1 MLKRFKSKFSGYLY
15 VAVAAIIWGSNG
27 VIVNRVP
34 YDAQTV
40 AFFRVLFASLTL
52 LPVVLITR
60 KPEVIS
66 VARSRE
72 SWKVMLRLGLLLA
85 LGWTLLFQSMKLIA
99 IANAVLLNYTAPI
112 FATLLVPLFLKEKLE
127 KSTLLALGIS
137 VAGILLISFQQG
149 LRITADQNQLGIV
162 LGLLAGLAYA
172 GFIILSKKALSSFSN
187 QVVAFYSYAVAIV
200 FLLPFVIGKDFSPD
214 LTSLALLLVL
224 GIVNTGFAVT
234 LYLKGLGIIKAQ
246 KAVVLTYLEP
256 ASAVVFGFLFLAQP
270 PTPLMIAGGALIL
283 IAGYIV
289 TSK

>member
-1 MLKRFKSKFSGYLY
+1 MLRRFKTKSSGYFF
-15 VAVAAIIWGSNG
+15 VAAAAIIWGSNG
-27 VIVNRVP
+27 VIVNSVS
-34 YDAQTV
+34 YDAQTI

-52 LPVVLITR
+52 LPVVLLTR

-66 VARSRE
+66 VARSRG
-72 SWKVMLRLGLLLA
+72 SWKVMLSLGSLLA

-127 KSTLLALGIS
+127 KSTLLALAIS

-149 LRITADQNQLGIV
+149 LRISADQNQMGIV

-172 GFIILSKKALSSFSN
+172 GFIILSKKALSSFSS
-187 QVVAFYSYAVAIV
+187 QAVAFYSYSVASV

-214 LTSLALLLVL
+214 LTSLALLLVI

-234 LYLKGLGIIKAQ
+234 LYLKGLSMIKAQ

-256 ASAVVFGFLFLAQP
+256 ASAVVFGFLFLAQT
-270 PTPLMIAGGALIL
+270 PTPLMIVGGALIL

-289 TSK
+289 ASK